1 MLKNYILGTEI
12 AKEGEFHIANISML
26 LKEHNLIEGTDYLK
40 YGGITLINKE
50 SLRFPKY
57 ITNLIDTMV
66 YKNSYTDLSELL
78 PMVYFTDLLENNTRF
93 IEDKFKEVQVDSKKF
108 VKVTDKKLSS
118 ILLNDSIVK
127 SVVENSEIK
136 DLINENFILG
146 HIKLSNKKSLT
157 WY

>member
-1 MLKNYILGTEI
+1 MLKDYILGTEI
-12 AKEGEFHIANISML
+12 ARAGKFHIANISML
-26 LKEHNLIEGTDYLK
+26 LKEHNLIEGVDYLK

-57 ITNLIDTMV
+57 ITTIIDDMV
-66 YKNSYTDLSELL
+66 YKKSYTDLSELL
-78 PMVYFTDLLENNTRF
+78 PMVYFKNLLENNTKF

-108 VKVTDKKLSS
+108 VKIIDKKLSS
-118 ILLNDSIVK
+118 ILLNDSLVK
-127 SVVENSEIK
+127 SIVDNSEIK

>member
-12 AKEGEFHIANISML
+12 AREGKFHIANISML
-26 LKEHNLIEGTDYLK
+26 LKEHNLIEGVDYLK

>member
-12 AKEGEFHIANISML
+12 AREGKFHIANISML
-26 LKEHNLIEGTDYLK
+26 LKEHNLIEGVDYLK

-78 PMVYFTDLLENNTRF
+78 PMVYFKDLLENNTRL
-93 IEDKFKEVQVDSKKF
+93 IEDKFEEVQVDSKKF
-108 VKVTDKKLSS
+108 VKITDKKLSS
-118 ILLNDSIVK
+118 ILLNDSLIK

-136 DLINENFILG
+136 DLINDNFILG